1 MKSFGVRLIWTAL
14 LTLCG
19 ILSHVAFADEQDDPM
34 LKACPALREWQDQ
47 QKQKHGKEKL
57 APASSMVLPKL
68 REQLLT
74 WSKLDQKAREPM
86 MKGSAIGQAEFKIA
100 LARMRSVD
108 ALNYRRIRGVI
119 DEYGFPTITM
129 VGGDGSAAAFLLV
142 QHQAEHPEFQQ
153 FVLDIMGPLAKRG
166 EVGREGYA
174 LLLDRVL
181 VMGQHKPQRYGTQ
194 FTQAGG
200 TMQMEPVEDAEHLDE
215 RRADMDMMP
224 IAAYRCV
231 LAQMYFTPVK

>member
-1 MKSFGVRLIWTAL
+1 
-14 LTLCG
+14 
-19 ILSHVAFADEQDDPM
+19 
-34 LKACPALREWQDQ
+34 
-47 QKQKHGKEKL
+47 
-57 APASSMVLPKL
+57 
-68 REQLLT
+68 
-74 WSKLDQKAREPM
+74 
-86 MKGSAIGQAEFKIA
+86 
-100 LARMRSVD
+100 
-108 ALNYRRIRGVI
+108 
-119 DEYGFPTITM
+119 
-129 VGGDGSAAAFLLV
+129 
-142 QHQAEHPEFQQ
+142 
-153 FVLDIMGPLAKRG
+153 MGPLAKRG

-231 LAQMYFTPVK
+231 LAQMYHTPVK